1 MNRDED
7 DSMGFDFN
15 DKEKNPDGTEAGTE
29 FEQIDE

>member
-1 MNRDED
+1 
-7 DSMGFDFN
+7 MGFDFN